1 MLLDGVSKIFDITMF
16 GAISDGNTLCTKSF
30 DKAISE
36 CEKEKGGII
45 YVPAGSFLTGG
56 IYLKSNMTLYLGAGA
71 RLIFSNNKNDYPPLY
86 TRWEGF
92 EQLAYMPMIYG

>member
-36 CEKEKGGII
+36 CEKRKEVGLFMFQP
-45 YVPAGSFLTGG
+45 VAFDRR
-56 IYLKSNMTLYLGAGA
+56 N
-71 RLIFSNNKNDYPPLY
+71 IFKV
-86 TRWEGF
+86 
-92 EQLAYMPMIYG
+92 I